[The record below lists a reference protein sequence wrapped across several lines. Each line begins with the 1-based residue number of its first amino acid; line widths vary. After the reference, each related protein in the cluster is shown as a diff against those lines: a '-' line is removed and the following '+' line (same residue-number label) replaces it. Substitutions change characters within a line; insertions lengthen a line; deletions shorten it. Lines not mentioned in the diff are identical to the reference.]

1 MDEGIKMSF
10 VWGERTEDREANPNS
25 LNLNWIL
32 EQKDKANITMTW
44 KHLGRFE
51 YGQYLIGWASW
62 CVEENVL

>member
-51 YGQYLIGWASW
+51 YGQ
-62 CVEENVL
+62 